1 LEGLDRIVRIV
12 LLALDREPE
21 RAEKNLRARY
31 PHAEI
36 EILPLARID
45 SGSAWQRLKVLRAL
59 VPDLF
64 AVATERL
71 AWQQGQNAL
80 LLFGAL
86 GGARTMLLFDAH
98 GGRREEA
105 RSGVL
110 ARAPL
115 RFAHE
120 AWASWAAV
128 NRARRELARLERAVE
143 QDLEGE
149 RAHSS
154 TTNGKT
160 R

>member
-1 LEGLDRIVRIV
+1 MRIV

-36 EILPLARID
+36 ELIPLAKVE
-45 SGSAWQRLKVLRAL
+45 SGSAWQRLKTLRAL
-59 VPDLF
+59 RPDVF

-71 AWQQGQNAL
+71 AWQQGQNVL

-86 GGARTMLLFDAH
+86 GGARTLLLFDAH
-98 GGRREEA
+98 GGRREEV

-115 RFAHE
+115 RLAHE
-120 AWASWAAV
+120 AWASWAV
-128 NRARRELARLERAVE
+128 VRRARRELARLERAVE
-143 QDLEGE
+143 QNLEGE
-149 RAHSS
+149 RVHSS